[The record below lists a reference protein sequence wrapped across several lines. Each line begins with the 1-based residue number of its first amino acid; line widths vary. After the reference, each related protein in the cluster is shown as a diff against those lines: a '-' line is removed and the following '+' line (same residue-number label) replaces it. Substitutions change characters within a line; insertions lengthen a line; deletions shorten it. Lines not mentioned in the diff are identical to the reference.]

1 MHAGVMDQ
9 AATLKAL
16 RVLADPVRFQAL
28 QFLLKPSR
36 SSCSQDDG
44 VCGCDFEPV
53 LGLAQPTVSHHMK
66 QLVEV
71 GLVRA
76 EKRGRWTYYE
86 LQPAAFR
93 ALCAALAPF
102 TGAPEPSKAKAAA

>member
-1 MHAGVMDQ
+1 MHAEGMDE
-9 AATLKAL
+9 AATLRAL
-16 RVLADPVRFQAL
+16 KVLADPVRFRAL
-28 QFLLKPSR
+28 QFLLEPTASC
-36 SSCSQDDG
+36 CSQGDG

-53 LGLAQPTVSHHMK
+53 LGLAQPTVSHHLK

-86 LQPAAFR
+86 LVPAAFR
-93 ALCAALAPF
+93 ELCAALSPF
-102 TGAPEPSKAKAAA
+102 THAPDPDEVAA

>member
-1 MHAGVMDQ
+1 MDE
-9 AATLKAL
+9 AATLRAL
-16 RVLADPVRFQAL
+16 KVLADPVRFQAL
-28 QFLLKPSR
+28 QFLLDPPPSC
-36 SSCSQDDG
+36 CSQGDG
-44 VCGCDFEPV
+44 VCGCDFEGV
-53 LGLAQPTVSHHMK
+53 LGLAQPTVSHHLK

-86 LQPAAFR
+86 LVPAAFR

-102 TGAPEPSKAKAAA
+102 TQTPVPTEVAA

>member
-1 MHAGVMDQ
+1 MDE

-16 RVLADPVRFQAL
+16 KVLADPVRFQAL
-28 QFLLKPSR
+28 QFLLDPAPSC
-36 SSCSQDDG
+36 CSQGDG
-44 VCGCDFEPV
+44 VCGCDFEGV
-53 LGLAQPTVSHHMK
+53 LGLAQPTVSHHLK

-86 LQPAAFR
+86 LEPAAFR

-102 TGAPEPSKAKAAA
+102 THAPEPSDIAA

>member
-1 MHAGVMDQ
+1 MDE

-16 RVLADPVRFQAL
+16 KVLADPVRFRAL
-28 QFLLKPSR
+28 QFLLRPTP

-44 VCGCDFEPV
+44 VCGCDFESV
-53 LGLAQPTVSHHMK
+53 LGLAQPTVSHHLK
-66 QLVEV
+66 QLVDV

-86 LQPAAFR
+86 LEPAAFR

-102 TGAPEPSKAKAAA
+102 TGAPEPAGARRAA

>member
-1 MHAGVMDQ
+1 MDE
-9 AATLKAL
+9 AATLRAL
-16 RVLADPVRFQAL
+16 KVLADPVRFQAL
-28 QFLLKPSR
+28 QFLLDPTP
-36 SSCSQDDG
+36 SSCSHGDG
-44 VCGCDFEPV
+44 VCGCDFEGV

-86 LQPAAFR
+86 LVPASFR
-93 ALCAALAPF
+93 ALCAALRPF
-102 TGAPEPSKAKAAA
+102 THAPEPSKAAA